1 MKQQIYQNGF
11 YLMIGLIFGSLV
23 TLISVPKQHP
33 IESTIKIELVKDS
46 VKDSV
51 KITPKETSQFKKV
64 LNEENLKAELKRHN
78 IPHSDIVLA
87 QAKLESGLGT
97 SKVYRRTNN
106 LFGLKKGNKYRAYS
120 HWTECVK
127 DYKRCISNR
136 YKGGSYYAF
145 LDRIGYASAPDYT
158 ETLRKMV

>member
-11 YLMIGLIFGSLV
+11 YLMIGLILGALV
-23 TLISVPKQHP
+23 TFLSVPKQQP

-46 VKDSV
+46 VKV
-51 KITPKETSQFKKV
+51 TPKKTAQFKQVKQV
-64 LNEENLKAELKRHN
+64 LNEKNLKAELKKHR
-78 IPHSDIVLA
+78 IPHADIVLA

-127 DYKRCISNR
+127 DYKRCISSR
-136 YKGGSYYAF
+136 YTGGSYYAF